1 MKKGKCYTAL
11 SSRVVHNFS
20 SSSTFSQLHQC
31 VRTPSNCCTGPQTNT
46 VSNMYVLYTNAHIT
60 LNNHP
65 SKGEE
70 RRRKKNV
77 MTSVRKKK
85 QLLWRR
91 SINIYRRI
99 IYRKSGREENYTILF
114 KIIVTFDIVYITYY
128 RHKWVANQVY
138 I

>member
-11 SSRVVHNFS
+11 PSRVVHNFS
-20 SSSTFSQLHQC
+20 SSLTFSQLHQC
-31 VRTPSNCCTGPQTNT
+31 VRTPSNCTGPPTNT

-65 SKGEE
+65 SKGERE
-70 RRRKKNV
+70 KKNV

-114 KIIVTFDIVYITYY
+114 KNNCQFWRWIYYILS
-128 RHKWVANQVY
+128 AQMSC
-138 I
+138 